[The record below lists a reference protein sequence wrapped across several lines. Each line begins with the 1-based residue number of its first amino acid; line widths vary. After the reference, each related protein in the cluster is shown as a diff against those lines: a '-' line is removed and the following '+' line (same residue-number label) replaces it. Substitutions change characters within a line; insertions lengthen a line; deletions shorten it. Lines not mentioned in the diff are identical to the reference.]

1 MQLKEGSE
9 LQSGKYRIIRVL
21 GQGGFGITYLAEHTM
36 LDKLVAIK
44 EFFPKEYCDRDTATS
59 HLTIGTRNSVEIVE
73 MLKGKFIKEARNISR
88 LHHPNIIT
96 IHDIFQENETA
107 YYVMEY
113 VEGSS
118 LSEMVKRNGAMPEAE
133 ALGYIRKVAK
143 AVGYMHSKSMN
154 HLDLKPANIMVRES
168 DGEPVL
174 IDFGLSKQYDA
185 SGDQTSTTPVG
196 ISHGFA
202 PIEQYR
208 PGGVSVF
215 TPQTDI
221 YALGATLFNLL
232 SGQVP
237 PHYSDILEDGLPELP
252 ESVSQRIADAIEH
265 AMEIKKNKRP
275 ATIEAFVSEIYGD
288 DNTGSK
294 SSVST
299 SNGIKNEESR
309 IHITPKNITQNSH
322 ISPSDATIF
331 IGDSPLQKNVS
342 SANAPIIIN
351 GVEFI
356 DLGLSVR
363 WANMNVGASEIDD
376 SGTFFSKKTDGNLN
390 ELYQWNTY
398 GAIVPTKAHFE
409 ELIKMCSWEWTEIG
423 DTMGYI
429 IVGPNGNSIAL
440 PISGD
445 NLSYPG
451 MNIVTFGLLWT
462 NEALLNAFR
471 NEGFLLYFNASTY
484 ALIYYSTKK
493 MSPIRLVYN
502 ARGRNT
508 FYRDP
513 VENHNL

>member
-1 MQLKEGSE
+1 MQLKENAR

-44 EFFPKEYCDRDTATS
+44 EFFPKEYCDRDASTS
-59 HLTIGTRNSVEIVE
+59 HLTIGTRNSLEIVE

-96 IHDIFQENETA
+96 IHDIFEENETA

-118 LSEMVKRNGAMPEAE
+118 LSDKVKNNGAMSETE
-133 ALGYIRKVAK
+133 ALGYISKITK
-143 AVGYMHSKSMN
+143 AVGYMHSMSMN

-168 DGEPVL
+168 DGEPIL

-185 SGDQTSTTPVG
+185 SGDQTSTTPIG

-232 SGQVP
+232 SGQLP

-252 ESVSQRIADAIEH
+252 ISVSSQTVDAVEH

-275 ATIEAFVSEIYGD
+275 SSIEEFIKELYLEEEKEINLSTISDKTSSKYKIVEVETSNSHLEETLSTNIEETRIIGESTPWTNSKS
-288 DNTGSK
+288 NTGSI
-294 SSVST
+294 SID
-299 SNGIKNEESR
+299 GI
-309 IHITPKNITQNSH
+309 
-322 ISPSDATIF
+322 
-331 IGDSPLQKNVS
+331 
-342 SANAPIIIN
+342 
-351 GVEFI
+351 EFV

-363 WANMNVGASEIDD
+363 WANMNLGATNPNEVGK
-376 SGTFFSKKTDGNLN
+376 FFAKKTDNTLN
-390 ELYQWNTY
+390 ELSQWNTQ
-398 GAIVPTKAHFE
+398 GVIVPTKEHFE
-409 ELIKMCSWEWTEIG
+409 ELIKVCKWEWTQL
-423 DTMGYI
+423 DNTMGYNI
-429 IVGPNGNSIAL
+429 IGPNGNSIFF

-451 MNIVTFGLLWT
+451 KSFITFGLLWT
-462 NEALLNAFR
+462 NEALLNAFK
-471 NEGFLLYFNASTY
+471 NEAFLLYFNSGTY
-484 ALIYYSTKK
+484 ALIFYSTKK
-493 MSPIRLVYN
+493 TSPIRLV
-502 ARGRNT
+502 AK
-508 FYRDP
+508 
-513 VENHNL
+513 